1 MHMSSSIIR
10 RASLPAIMLGGV
22 LLATSAH
29 AQITSAA
36 VGTWA
41 SNNNVVTLG
50 GGSSRTIAE
59 FKSDIEAAFTA
70 NIGGTIAFDN
80 TTSGDQTSIVST
92 YNGGNS
98 TLTLAV
104 TGGAVNISSN
114 GSNSSSGTQIMG
126 VSGAAVSRT
135 FTFSSSLSEFGL
147 VVTSRGTGGG
157 ARAANLIL
165 NFENGAP
172 SVTLTA
178 HTVAETGDNTL
189 WDYKVTDGNNI
200 VSATLLMPD
209 GLIRP
214 DDFGFV
220 VASAIPEPS
229 TYGIVAGGLVL
240 VGAMVVRRR
249 RVKAAK
255 A

>member
-1 MHMSSSIIR
+1 MSSSIIR
-10 RASLPAIMLGGV
+10 RASLPAIMLGGF

-50 GGSSRTIAE
+50 GGSSRTISE
-59 FKSDIEAAFTA
+59 FKSDIESAFTA
-70 NIGGTIAFDN
+70 NIGGTIAFD
-80 TTSGDQTSIVST
+80 TVTSGATGDQTSIVST

-98 TLTLAV
+98 TLTIAV
-104 TGGAVNISSN
+104 TGGSGTVNISSS
-114 GSNSSSGTQIMG
+114 GLASSGGQFMG
-126 VSGAAVSRT
+126 VTGTAVSRT
-135 FTFSSSLSEFGL
+135 FTFSSALSEFGL
-147 VVTSRGTGGG
+147 VVTSRGAGAG
-157 ARAANLIL
+157 ARTGNL
-165 NFENGAP
+165 
-172 SVTLTA
+172 SVTLQDNSTITLTA
-178 HTVAETGDNTL
+178 RIIAETGDNTL
-189 WDYKVTDGNNI
+189 FNYQSIAGNNI
-200 VSATLLMPD
+200 VSATLFMPD
-209 GLIRP
+209 GAIRP

-240 VGAMVVRRR
+240 VGAMVRRR
-249 RVKAAK
+249 RAK